1 MGLQLFGVAL
11 LHGAEAGPVGHDATM
26 IPFRDL
32 AALVRAAPYARI
44 RCDDGE
50 LAIYRR
56 VIDAAFLHGAVLPA
70 PCGTMF
76 RTADQVRLWMEQN
89 YIALSEGIHFVAGRC
104 ETRVHVTPQPMIAA
118 EGKAMADLSATAA
131 EAFRLLRRHAAA
143 AVPVR
148 GSGPEVLSAA
158 FLLQQEQ
165 WAAFAEQVQQ
175 EAKRHPEL
183 RVEQTGP
190 WPPYDFVR
198 LDFGA

>member
-11 LHGAEAGPVGHDATM
+11 LHGAEAGPVGRDATM
-26 IPFRDL
+26 LPFRDL
-32 AALVRAAPYARI
+32 AALVRPAPYARI

-50 LAIYRR
+50 LATYRR

-104 ETRVHVTPQPMIAA
+104 ETRVHVTPQPTVVA
-118 EGKAMADLSATAA
+118 EGTTTDFGAIAGET
-131 EAFRLLRRHAAA
+131 FRLLRRHAAA

-148 GSGPEVLSAA
+148 GSGPEALSAA

-165 WAAFAEQVQQ
+165 WATFAEQVQQ